1 MSAPVLS
8 LKDIRLTFGGGDL
21 FNGVTL
27 SVRARD
33 RFALVGRN
41 GCGKS
46 TLLKVIAG
54 HLDADGGE
62 RVTQTGLRIACLA
75 QEPDFS
81 AYDTVL
87 AFVLA
92 ELGAH
97 ESDYAHQA
105 DILLD
110 AVKIDKNADP
120 NQLSGGEGRR
130 AALARLLVAAPDV
143 MLLDEPTNHLDLP
156 TIRWL
161 EDHLNAYR
169 GALVV
174 ISHDRRFLENICNAT
189 LWLDRGVVRRSDR
202 GFAHFDDWSQTV
214 LEQEAGERARLDK
227 LIAEETRWSH
237 AGITAR
243 RKRNMG
249 RMRRLE
255 ALRKTRAGQIAR
267 IGRARLAVESGDTS
281 GKVVIEAEDIS
292 KSCGGRPILTGF
304 STRIL
309 RGDRIGVIGPNGAG
323 KSTLLKLL
331 TRELE
336 PDRGIVKH
344 GSNLTPTYFDQKRT
358 ALDGEKSL
366 WDTLADLGGDQIM
379 VRGTPRHVVTYLREF
394 LFDEAQARTPVK
406 ALSGGERNRLLLAKK
421 LARPTNLLILDEPT
435 NDLDMETLDLLQE
448 VLADYDGTLL
458 LVSHDRDF
466 LDRVVT
472 STIVLKGDGSAEEY
486 PGGYGDY
493 ERRSGG
499 GFASVPAQGAKGK
512 KAGTTAVTKPLAKP
526 KKKLSYKQQRDLKLL
541 PGQIEALGEEIAALQ
556 SALADGALY
565 RKDAVAFQTKT
576 ARLSDACEAL
586 ETLEERWLELEILR
600 EEI

>member
-344 GSNLTPTYFDQKRT
+344 GSNLTPT
-358 ALDGEKSL
+358 
-366 WDTLADLGGDQIM
+366 
-379 VRGTPRHVVTYLREF
+379 
-394 LFDEAQARTPVK
+394 
-406 ALSGGERNRLLLAKK
+406 
-421 LARPTNLLILDEPT
+421 
-435 NDLDMETLDLLQE
+435 
-448 VLADYDGTLL
+448 
-458 LVSHDRDF
+458 
-466 LDRVVT
+466 
-472 STIVLKGDGSAEEY
+472 
-486 PGGYGDY
+486 
-493 ERRSGG
+493 
-499 GFASVPAQGAKGK
+499 
-512 KAGTTAVTKPLAKP
+512 
-526 KKKLSYKQQRDLKLL
+526 
-541 PGQIEALGEEIAALQ
+541 
-556 SALADGALY
+556 
-565 RKDAVAFQTKT
+565 
-576 ARLSDACEAL
+576 
-586 ETLEERWLELEILR
+586 
-600 EEI
+600 